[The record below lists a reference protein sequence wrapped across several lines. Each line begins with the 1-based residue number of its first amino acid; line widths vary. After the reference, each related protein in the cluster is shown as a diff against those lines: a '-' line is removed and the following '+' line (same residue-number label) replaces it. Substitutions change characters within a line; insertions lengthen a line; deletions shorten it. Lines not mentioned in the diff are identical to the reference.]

1 MGRIK
6 NKGDYIQFDPKA
18 YILVKQKIAPNFL
31 RSFGEGRG
39 KTHPLDENASLGDE
53 GDALP
58 TG

>member
-39 KTHPLDENASLGDE
+39 KIS
-53 GDALP
+53 
-58 TG
+58 